1 MRPWTAMKHITCKSV
16 VKLRRSGL
24 RPKSALWQSRIN
36 LPHCLGMYLSVNKKG
51 EGKCDS
57 DLHLLEYGRVQNIL
71 YKNSHLDEGRMPR
84 SQQFY
89 HNKQKH
95 IVVCIRLLLK
105 SFKLELCL
113 SLGME
118 EFITETTFAFL
129 NSKLCQPHNILSEIK
144 IHGQNGWN
152 QMGLTVKQRTWGPRG
167 RRHSPG
173 SLKLQFEYTY
183 RP

>member
-1 MRPWTAMKHITCKSV
+1 MRPWTAMKRITCKSV
-16 VKLRRSGL
+16 VKLHRSGL

-36 LPHCLGMYLSVNKKG
+36 KPHCLCIHQLTKKG
-51 EGKCDS
+51 RANVILG
-57 DLHLLEYGRVQNIL
+57 VQNML
-71 YKNSHLDEGRMPR
+71 YKNSRLDEGRMPR

-89 HNKQKH
+89 HNKQKY

-105 SFKLELCL
+105 SFKLELSL

-118 EFITETTFAFL
+118 EFIAETTFAFL

-152 QMGLTVKQRTWGPRG
+152 QMGLTVKQRT
-167 RRHSPG
+167 
-173 SLKLQFEYTY
+173 
-183 RP
+183 